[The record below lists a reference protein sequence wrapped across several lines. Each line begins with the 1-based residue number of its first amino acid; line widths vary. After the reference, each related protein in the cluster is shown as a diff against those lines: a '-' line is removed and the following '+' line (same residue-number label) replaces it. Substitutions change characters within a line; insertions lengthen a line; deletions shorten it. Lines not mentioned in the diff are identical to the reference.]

1 MQAKPRTSRLEVRR
15 RYSRQCEVSEAV
27 TVREGVH
34 RSGWRIELSS
44 QVKRR
49 SVLKRMQGSVC
60 EQKGALARVALR
72 SRRID
77 LEVAR
82 ENLGSQN

>member
-1 MQAKPRTSRLEVRR
+1 MRR
-15 RYSRQCEVSEAV
+15 RYSRQSEASEAV
-27 TVREGVH
+27 TGREGVH
-34 RSGWRIELSS
+34 RSGWKIELSS

-60 EQKGALARVALR
+60 EQKGALARAELR

-82 ENLGSQN
+82 ENLGNQN